1 MGFEAEYDEARTAR
15 TALNPN
21 PSGRPGSPGCSQ
33 LRLGFWGL
41 ADGMPLSRYDLDGG
55 DLTMGLLFADQPP
68 RCSPQERLHVLFSVL
83 RSETRTIAHTQQ
95 AIRQL
100 LADHPELEHH
110 VANDMKK
117 KPRLVVD
124 NAPHRNHDDGEGP
137 DAA

>member
-1 MGFEAEYDEARTAR
+1 
-15 TALNPN
+15 
-21 PSGRPGSPGCSQ
+21 
-33 LRLGFWGL
+33 
-41 ADGMPLSRYDLDGG
+41 
-55 DLTMGLLFADQPP
+55 MGLLFADQPP